1 MTDAESL
8 RLPEP
13 HLRGELAQAIQQRR
27 SLRKFAPK
35 PLSLETVAQLLWAA
49 QGISSPDG
57 LRTAPSGGAL
67 YPLELNLVEMG
78 AKGLSTPR
86 SRSAT

>member
-1 MTDAESL
+1 MTDAEWL

-13 HLRGELAQAIQQRR
+13 HLRGELAQTLQQRR
-27 SLRKFAPK
+27 SLREFAPK

-57 LRTAPSGGAL
+57 LRTAPSAGAL
-67 YPLELNLVEMG
+67 YPLELHLVAG
-78 AKGLSTPR
+78 QVAGLPAGSYR
-86 SRSAT
+86 